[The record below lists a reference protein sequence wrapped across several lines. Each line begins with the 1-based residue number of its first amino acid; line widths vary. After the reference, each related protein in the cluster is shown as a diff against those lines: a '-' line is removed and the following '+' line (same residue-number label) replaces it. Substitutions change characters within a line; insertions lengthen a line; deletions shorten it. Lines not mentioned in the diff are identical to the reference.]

1 MVVLLSLAT
10 VTTAWCGYQSAR
22 WSGEQTKDDNQ
33 ASAARVM
40 SDRKANEAVL
50 TDNLHIGL
58 FVQYIAAKSSNN
70 QALSDFLYQRF
81 PKELRVATDAWL
93 ATQSLTS
100 PQAAPS

>member
-1 MVVLLSLAT
+1 MVVLLCLAT

-58 FVQYIAAKSSNN
+58 FVQYMAAKSSNN
-70 QALSDFLYQRF
+70 QALSDFPLSTLS
-81 PKELRVATDAWL
+81 KGITVATDVRL
-93 ATQSLTS
+93 ATQSWEHVTL
-100 PQAAPS
+100 